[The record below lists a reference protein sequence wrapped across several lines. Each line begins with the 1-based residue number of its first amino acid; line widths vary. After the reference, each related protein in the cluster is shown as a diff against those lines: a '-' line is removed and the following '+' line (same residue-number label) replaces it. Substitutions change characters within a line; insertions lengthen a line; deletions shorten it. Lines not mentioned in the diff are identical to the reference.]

1 MNQRK
6 IIPMPLPGTDTPDV
20 QPWEREHAAVAR
32 KAAAESFVLLKNEG
46 NALPLAKGSRIALF
60 GVGAVETIKGGTG
73 SGDVNER
80 YSVSVAQGLREA
92 GYVLTSESWLA
103 GAEKAYR
110 EARLAWK
117 NEILEAA
124 QGDLR
129 HFFGYYASHPF
140 AVPAGDPI
148 PEDAGGAD
156 AAVYVIS
163 RIAGEGAD
171 RDAGPG
177 DYLLTEAEETAIRT
191 LCRLYDNV
199 ILLLNVGGV
208 IDLSILDGE
217 ENIKAVLLIG
227 QPGMEGGRAVADV
240 LSGDTPVSGKLT
252 NSWAFRY
259 GDYPNAATFS
269 HMNGNVQKELY
280 TEDIYVGYRYFDT
293 FGVPV
298 RYGFGEGLSYTSF
311 RVSDVRVQPE
321 KNGEIAVSAKVENT
335 GDRPGREVVQ
345 VYLMLPESMKGNE
358 LRRLAA
364 FARTKLLFP
373 GETAEVRMVFGP
385 DEAAG
390 YDEARSLWTVDAGRW
405 GVCVGTSLKDSRVY
419 GPSGRLSD
427 RTRPGGKDPCSG
439 AGDLPSPGASR
450 GAEGGPCPPGE
461 SGRGGCRGVRR

>member
-191 LCRLYDNV
+191 LCRLYNNV
-199 ILLLNVGGV
+199 ILLLNVGNPKQENLEEVLVHELMHIKLYPLDQVTEALIVSHYPEGSPARDFAYRQFFCALEQTV
-208 IDLSILDGE
+208 EELAKCFLLEFGENRELSFGRCR
-217 ENIKAVLLIG
+217 
-227 QPGMEGGRAVADV
+227 GMKSFD
-240 LSGDTPVSGKLT
+240 
-252 NSWAFRY
+252 
-259 GDYPNAATFS
+259 
-269 HMNGNVQKELY
+269 ELY
-280 TEDIYVGYRYFDT
+280 Q
-293 FGVPV
+293 
-298 RYGFGEGLSYTSF
+298 GLNNI
-311 RVSDVRVQPE
+311 E
-321 KNGEIAVSAKVENT
+321 
-335 GDRPGREVVQ
+335 
-345 VYLMLPESMKGNE
+345 
-358 LRRLAA
+358 
-364 FARTKLLFP
+364 
-373 GETAEVRMVFGP
+373 
-385 DEAAG
+385 
-390 YDEARSLWTVDAGRW
+390 
-405 GVCVGTSLKDSRVY
+405 
-419 GPSGRLSD
+419 
-427 RTRPGGKDPCSG
+427 
-439 AGDLPSPGASR
+439 
-450 GAEGGPCPPGE
+450 
-461 SGRGGCRGVRR
+461 